1 MTFGKKNWDWTNSTS
16 KISKNH
22 PIWSRSWLI
31 PLVHIILMVCSNI
44 HCICQMSNT
53 VQCRN
58 VALWHYLLSGVP
70 EFKSNAQ
77 GQLVIL
83 NQICQ
88 NYMMWCGQNLFEI
101 QLQRKC
107 QNIAKRHFWQ
117 LGPSVTIFMFSDRLK
132 ARAQKKKWQTSPL
145 LPGSWFL
152 CNKFN

>member
-1 MTFGKKNWDWTNSTS
+1 MTFGKKNRDWTNFTA

-31 PLVHIILMVCSNI
+31 PLVSFWWSAPTYIVSVK
-44 HCICQMSNT
+44 CQMSNT

-117 LGPSVTIFMFSDRLK
+117 LEPSVTIFMFSDRLK
-132 ARAQKKKWQTSPL
+132 ARVQKKRKVKNFPITAWKL
-145 LPGSWFL
+145 IFM
-152 CNKFN
+152 